1 MTQELVNFNK
11 KITKEIDDLKVR
23 RSVFVGTS
31 PEDAIARD
39 VIDKQMKDLED
50 IKKLTKTMKSG
61 ELDAFEELFTALTK
75 THPTAILEIN
85 TARKSAQTDKK
96 LMKALAE

>member
-1 MTQELVNFNK
+1 MATELADFDK
-11 KITKEIDDLKVR
+11 KIAKEIDDLKAKR
-23 RSVFVGTS
+23 LAFAGTA

-39 VIDKQMKDLED
+39 VIDKQVKDLED
-50 IKKLTKTMKSG
+50 IKKFTKTMKSS

-85 TARKSAQTDKK
+85 NARKSAQTDKK